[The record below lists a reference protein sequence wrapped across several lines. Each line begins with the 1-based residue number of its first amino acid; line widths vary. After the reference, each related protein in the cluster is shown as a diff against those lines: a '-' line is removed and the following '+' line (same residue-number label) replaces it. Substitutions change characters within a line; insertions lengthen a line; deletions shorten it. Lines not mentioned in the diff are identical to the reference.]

1 MDSNILEA
9 LSLMG
14 IGLCSVFVVLLVIIF
29 MGNGL
34 ISFVNKFC
42 PEEVVAPKAA
52 PTSAV
57 SPDVAE
63 AISKAVAQL
72 TGGKGKVEKIEKA

>member
-1 MDSNILEA
+1 MGVG
-9 LSLMG
+9 LS
-14 IGLCSVFVVLLVIIF
+14 SVFVVLLIIIF

-34 ISFVNKFC
+34 ISIVNKFC
-42 PEEVVAPKAA
+42 PEEEVAPKSASA
-52 PTSAV
+52 SAV